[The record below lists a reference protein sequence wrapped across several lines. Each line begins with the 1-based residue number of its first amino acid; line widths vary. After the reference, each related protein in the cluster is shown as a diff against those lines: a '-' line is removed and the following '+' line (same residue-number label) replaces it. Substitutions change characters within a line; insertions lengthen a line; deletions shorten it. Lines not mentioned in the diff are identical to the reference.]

1 MTCRYGHKRVAL
13 LFTLVQATAA
23 ARVIEWPKKLI
34 LNGEQRNRV
43 SNGSNKSQ
51 ADTTETSYANK

>member
-23 ARVIEWPKKLI
+23 ARVIDWPQKLSSHADKI
-34 LNGEQRNRV
+34 RPSQLQGKPQRETTYE
-43 SNGSNKSQ
+43 NK
-51 ADTTETSYANK
+51 